1 MSDKEMDRLPE
12 RSVTGL
18 NAKIK
23 LRTIISGLAS
33 DLGPRLRALWGRLRR
48 R

>member
-18 NAKIK
+18 NKKVK
-23 LRTIISGLAS
+23 LRTIISGLVS
-33 DLGPRLRALWGRLRR
+33 DLGPRLRGLVGRIRR

>member
-12 RSVTGL
+12 RSAVGGVGVDRKTR
-18 NAKIK
+18 I
-23 LRTIISGLAS
+23 RTLVSGLVT
-33 DLGPRLRALWGRLRR
+33 DLGRLWRRLRR